1 MMWLQKLALLH
12 AEDLQS
18 SAFES
23 WCLCTMSWHHAQST
37 WQMSIL
43 GGLHHCGAGTVFLGR
58 QSIDMGTGTGLLCH
72 HCLLRANPKACL
84 EQILGMQGYMTAD
97 VTSCFDL
104 GHALVTFLMVVSVGW
119 QKTISGSRGLFWLIV

>member
-1 MMWLQKLALLH
+1 MWLQKLALLH
-12 AEDLQS
+12 AEDLQC

-23 WCLCTMSWHHAQST
+23 WCLCSVSWHHALST

-43 GGLHHCGAGTVFLGR
+43 GMLPHCGARTIFLSR
-58 QSIDMGTGTGLLCH
+58 QPIDMGTALSLPSSQGQAQSLPG
-72 HCLLRANPKACL
+72 AD
-84 EQILGMQGYMTAD
+84 LGMQGYMTAN

-119 QKTISGSRGLFWLIV
+119 QKTISGSRGLFRLIV